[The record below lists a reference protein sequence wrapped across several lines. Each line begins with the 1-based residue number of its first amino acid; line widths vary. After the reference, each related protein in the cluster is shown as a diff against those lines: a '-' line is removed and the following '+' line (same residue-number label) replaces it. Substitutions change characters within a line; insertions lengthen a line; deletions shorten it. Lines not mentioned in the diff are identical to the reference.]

1 MKFTSRRAEVTEK
14 STKEEDE
21 KVSLTDFATKVTE
34 NNALWDEF
42 INKVR
47 GSKIIT
53 NDGVLLVFEEFRRKK
68 TTKTHK
74 RGKEFHDTACT
85 QKQVMNSVKVARRS
99 SAPLISLWES
109 VRGNVRRCQSEI
121 KNKLSDNLMYKFDD
135 KFVKLDV
142 SDVESRPRR
151 QLCFYNEDIY
161 VPEEECCLFTKL
173 SNMFS

>member
-1 MKFTSRRAEVTEK
+1 MELQRKAPVSKSGTQVQNENKKSFGKMCEVIMQFTSRLVEVTEK
-14 STKEEDE
+14 STKVEDE
-21 KVSLTDFATKVTE
+21 KVSLTDFATMVTE

-42 INKVR
+42 IHEVR

-99 SAPLISLWES
+99 SAPLISL
-109 VRGNVRRCQSEI
+109 
-121 KNKLSDNLMYKFDD
+121 
-135 KFVKLDV
+135 
-142 SDVESRPRR
+142 
-151 QLCFYNEDIY
+151 
-161 VPEEECCLFTKL
+161 
-173 SNMFS
+173 